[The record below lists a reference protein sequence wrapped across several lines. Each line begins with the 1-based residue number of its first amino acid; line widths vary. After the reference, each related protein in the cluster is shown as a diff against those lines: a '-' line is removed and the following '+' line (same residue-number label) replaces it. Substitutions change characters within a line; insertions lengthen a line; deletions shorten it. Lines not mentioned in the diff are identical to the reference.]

1 MRSARQSSRCAARHG
16 APHPHAADA
25 SLANPWV
32 EACRVEACN
41 RRRLFNRIAQ
51 AGAGALQEG
60 GGGRLHRFIIARVFV
75 ALQEEMQRGYFDD
88 FRDFRDSQGKVF
100 AAPQRLV
107 AASNV
112 RAAEG
117 QEG

>member
-1 MRSARQSSRCAARHG
+1 MLPATEPPTLTLPMHPLRIHG
-16 APHPHAADA
+16 WRPVGWRPAI
-25 SLANPWV
+25 
-32 EACRVEACN
+32 EGACSTALH
-41 RRRLFNRIAQ
+41 RL
-51 AGAGALQEG
+51 GLEPCKKG

>member
-1 MRSARQSSRCAARHG
+1 MGGGLSGGGLQSK
-16 APHPHAADA
+16 APVQPHCTGWGW
-25 SLANPWV
+25 SLA
-32 EACRVEACN
+32 
-41 RRRLFNRIAQ
+41 RR
-51 AGAGALQEG
+51 G